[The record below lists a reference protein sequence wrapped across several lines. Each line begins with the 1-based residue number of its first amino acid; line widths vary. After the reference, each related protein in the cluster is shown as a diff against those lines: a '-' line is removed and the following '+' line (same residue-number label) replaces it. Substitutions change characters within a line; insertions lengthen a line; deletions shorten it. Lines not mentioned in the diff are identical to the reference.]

1 MSATASL
8 DDIDTTTSRAASE
21 YERER
26 VPESA
31 LKGPSA
37 FWGMYAGEHTAGT

>member
-1 MSATASL
+1 MSETAAL

-26 VPESA
+26 VPGQA
-31 LKGPSA
+31 AADLLG
-37 FWGMYAGEHTAGT
+37 